1 MTFLNA
7 IYRNGIWLSVPLFVV
22 SAGLLVFTLIGLVR
36 LGAASHL
43 ATLPLLER
51 QPVQFSEAGR
61 VALSLEGPRLSKRF
75 SELTFELV
83 SPDGKSLSG
92 RTAWLHARSSGMST
106 IKMELLTF
114 TLQAP
119 GQYILRVRNL
129 GAGREEDRGLRI
141 IFSKPHLPQTIGFIL
156 GIILS
161 AGLMIGSIVLFIL
174 RLVNKGGAS

>member
-1 MTFLNA
+1 MAFLNA
-7 IYRNGIWLSVPLFVV
+7 IYRNGIWLSIPLFIV
-22 SAGLLVFTLIGLVR
+22 SAGLLVFTIIGLVR
-36 LGAASHL
+36 LGAASHFI
-43 ATLPLLER
+43 TLSLLE
-51 QPVQFSEAGR
+51 QQSVQFNEAGR

-92 RTAWLHARSSGMST
+92 RTAWLHSRTSAMAT
-106 IKMELLTF
+106 IKMELLVF
-114 TLQAP
+114 TLPAP
-119 GQYILRVRNL
+119 GQYLLRVKNL
-129 GAGREEDRGLRI
+129 GAAREEDQGLRI

>member
-1 MTFLNA
+1 M
-7 IYRNGIWLSVPLFVV
+7 
-22 SAGLLVFTLIGLVR
+22 
-36 LGAASHL
+36 
-43 ATLPLLER
+43 
-51 QPVQFSEAGR
+51 
-61 VALSLEGPRLSKRF
+61 ALSLEGPRLSKRF